1 MGDSMDNNKWVIIE
15 IHKDFSPVSYRFF
28 QFIDELLHYT
38 GIGYGTKWARRFCN
52 WSNRNLK

>member
-1 MGDSMDNNKWVIIE
+1 MDNNKWVIIE